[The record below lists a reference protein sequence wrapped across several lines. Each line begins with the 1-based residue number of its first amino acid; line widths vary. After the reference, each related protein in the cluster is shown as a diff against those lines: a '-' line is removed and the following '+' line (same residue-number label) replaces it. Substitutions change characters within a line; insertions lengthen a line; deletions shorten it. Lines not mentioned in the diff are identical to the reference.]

1 MLLADFLDPKTIAF
15 EQRELGREQ
24 VYLDI
29 IQRICAQRHPGV
41 SHCHEYLLEAILAR
55 EKEAPM
61 AYAGS
66 IAIPHVR
73 LENVDDIL
81 IGMTFLEKPLDYDG
95 VQVDWVILILTD
107 KSSSK
112 IYLNIVAALLR
123 MSKDPE
129 VMSKLRSLKDGH
141 EVISF
146 LKQQRIE
153 VGSDLTIADIMVK
166 NPVRVSAQDKL
177 SKVDSLLNQHSIAM
191 LPVTDDELNYLG
203 EISILDVLKVGIP
216 DYLMRISDLAFLSS
230 FEPLENL
237 LEQEE
242 ELTAADVMR
251 TDIKCLNSSDS
262 VVEAVFHMLQDSR
275 RYFCVLEN
283 GKVVGVLTAMDVFRK
298 VIKA

>member
-15 EQRELGREQ
+15 EKRELGREQ
-24 VYLDI
+24 IYLDI
-29 IQRICAQRHPGV
+29 IQKICAQRHPGII
-41 SHCHEYLLEAILAR
+41 HCDQELLEAILAR
-55 EKEAPM
+55 EREAPM
-61 AYAGS
+61 AYAGK

-73 LENVDDIL
+73 LDNLEDIL

-95 VQVDWVILILTD
+95 IEVDWIILILTD

-123 MSKDPE
+123 MSQDTE
-129 VMSKLRSLKDGH
+129 LMGKLRSLKDGH

-153 VGSDLTIADIMVK
+153 VGSELTIADIMAK
-166 NPVRVSAQDKL
+166 NPIRVSPHDKL
-177 SKVDSLLNQHSIAM
+177 SKVDSLLNKHNIGM
-191 LPVTDDELNYLG
+191 VPVTDDELNYLG
-203 EISILDVLKVGIP
+203 EINILDVLKIGVP

-237 LEQEE
+237 FEKED
-242 ELTAADVMR
+242 ELTAAEVMR
-251 TDIKCLNSSDS
+251 TDLTCLDPTDS
-262 VVEAVFHMLQDSR
+262 IVEAVFHMLQKNR
-275 RYFCVLEN
+275 RHFCVLEN
-283 GKVVGVLTAMDVFRK
+283 GKVVGVLTAMDVFKK

>member
-15 EQRELGREQ
+15 EQRELEREQ
-24 VYLDI
+24 VYLEI
-29 IQRICAQRHPGV
+29 IQRICSHRHPGV
-41 SHCHEYLLEAILAR
+41 NHCDQELLDAILAR

-73 LENVDDIL
+73 LDGLDDIL

-95 VQVDWVILILTD
+95 IKVDWIILILTD

-123 MSKDPE
+123 MSKDPQIME
-129 VMSKLRSLKDGH
+129 NLRGLKDGH
-141 EVISF
+141 EVIHF
-146 LKQQRIE
+146 LKQQQIE
-153 VGSDLTIADIMVK
+153 VGSELTIADIMVK
-166 NPVRVSAQDKL
+166 NPVCVSPQDKL
-177 SKVDSLLNQHSIAM
+177 SKVDSLLNKHSIAM
-191 LPVTDDELNYLG
+191 LPVVDDDHNYLG
-203 EISILDVLKVGIP
+203 EINILDVLKVGVP

-237 LEQEE
+237 FEKEE
-242 ELTAADVMR
+242 ELSAEDVMR
-251 TDIKCLNSSDS
+251 TDTIYLNPTDS
-262 VVEAVFHMLQDSR
+262 VVEAVFHMLRENR

-283 GKVVGVLTAMDVFRK
+283 GKIVGVITAMDVFKK